1 MSENKYI
8 KVKLICIEVQSSFK
22 KIREILTPT
31 LNSQK
36 NQYLPLTPIQN
47 ADEDKAYTEMLT
59 YAVSQKDINNIA
71 ITGPYGA
78 GKSSVIL
85 TFQKANPQWNYLN
98 ISLATFKDHNKE
110 TESKEIDIETIE
122 KSILQQLFYTVDQKT
137 IPKSRLKRIETITLS
152 DLTQKTLFIILWALS
167 SIIVFIPSNKIFEK
181 FEILENLN
189 HSIQQIASITFLI
202 FCIIGLFTALRY
214 LERVKEFKFKFQDS
228 EITLNNNN
236 NDSVLNKH
244 LDEILYFFERTKFNI
259 IIIEDLDRFENTE
272 IFIRLRE
279 LNTLINK
286 SQQIKRH
293 IVFIY
298 AIRDNMFKDKD
309 RSKFFD
315 FIIPIIP
322 VINPTNAYD
331 LIKKNYLNGSINK
344 DLNNQIDDIFLNQI
358 SLYFDDLRL
367 VTNIFNEFELYVKK
381 LNKPNLNK
389 NKLLAI
395 IIYKNYYPSEF
406 SKLHVNDGEIYHIF
420 KTSKSTIISKI
431 KKDSH
436 NRLNEL
442 DEIIENSNREKLSS
456 INDLRRIYVYEIQ
469 RKIPKIQSINMS
481 YYNASASYNLVFSAD
496 DQAIDITNILSDEIF
511 EIVKNSKKLNW
522 EIEKNETNAITIIE
536 NNNSSFSFSSIEKS
550 INNQKSYDARE
561 KDINNKNLVLRK
573 SIQDQRNSLIEKI
586 NTIHHYTLKEI
597 LKDGNQDIFNNEKH
611 PKLLQFLLRE
621 GYIDENYPEYIS
633 LFFNS
638 VITLEERDFAQKVL
652 NHINSDFNQP
662 LINIQKILSRYLT
675 ARQFTHSS
683 VLNFNLV
690 DYVLNN
696 KSNLQEHNSN
706 LFKLLAN
713 EEEQSKKFILL
724 YIERGKN
731 LPEFINSIVVNWK
744 NFFEN
749 ISSSLISKEEVD
761 KYLIVTL
768 KELDFKNLE
777 FLNNDNS
784 LSDYISNKE
793 DFINFIK
800 NIYGENQAK
809 ILQFLSSISPTFEY
823 LSCESNDL
831 NLFNIVCEKEYF
843 SFNKR
848 MILQI
853 LLINNI
859 IENHEEIQNKF
870 DSMPYGILQK
880 FAPDYLKIQV
890 DQSIDHY
897 FEEVY
902 ISSAID
908 LKEDANY
915 FIKLINNDN
924 LNISHKKWLIEN
936 NKVKVSDLN
945 EIKEKILW
953 ELIIT
958 NLRILPDWNS
968 LILYF
973 IQKEFIID
981 DTLINYI
988 NLKEAYESLGNMKIF
1003 EAISVINDDSLGVK
1017 FESNLLK
1024 SEKFNMNAYNSI
1036 IQAHKYSYNHLDIS
1050 ELSNE
1055 KTLILCNKKI
1065 LTFTD
1070 TNLESIRKKSN
1081 EVLVEFLS
1089 KNTKVLL
1096 EKLPS
1101 ELELTN
1107 EEFDLI
1113 LKSNKFSNQFK
1124 QQLVDKLD
1132 IELFSKSESIRLL
1145 IINLYIQLS
1154 LNIPIHII
1162 DFYFENSNSIPRKV
1176 DLITSQIKYLDKES
1190 ITKYLNLLGTPYS
1203 EVFAPNRQ
1211 KLIYSTQHDKL
1222 IEELVLKGYI
1232 YQKEIKKYKFAE
1244 PKIFFYSR

>member
-1 MSENKYI
+1 MLKDQRI
-8 KVKLICIEVQSSFK
+8 KAKLVGIEVQSFFNRIK
-22 KIREILTPT
+22 KILTSTSNTP
-31 LNSQK
+31 LI
-36 NQYLPLTPIQN
+36 QYLPLTPIQD
-47 ADEDKAYTEMLT
+47 ADEDKAYTEMLA
-59 YAVSQKDINNIA
+59 YAVSQQDINNIA
-71 ITGPYGA
+71 ITGPYGS

-85 TFQKANPQWNYLN
+85 TFQKSNPQWNYLN
-98 ISLATFKDHNKE
+98 VSLATFKDHNKDI
-110 TESKEIDIETIE
+110 ESKEIDIETIE

-137 IPKSRLKRIETITLS
+137 IPKSRLKRIETITIW
-152 DLTQKTLFIILWALS
+152 DLIQKTIFIILWSLS
-167 SIIVFIPSNKIFEK
+167 FLIAFLPENRLFEK
-181 FEILENLN
+181 FEIIKIINQP
-189 HSIQQIASITFLI
+189 IQQISLIAFLA
-202 FCIIGLFTALRY
+202 FCIIGLFLGLKY
-214 LERVKEFKFKFQDS
+214 IEQVKEFKFKFQNS

-236 NDSVLNKH
+236 NESILNKH
-244 LDEILYFFERTKFNI
+244 LDEILYFFERTRFEI

-279 LNTLINK
+279 LNTLINN

-293 IVFIY
+293 IIFLY
-298 AIRDNMFKDKD
+298 AIRDNMFIDKD

-315 FIIPIIP
+315 FIVPIIP

-331 LIKKNYLNGSINK
+331 LIRKNHINENNNK
-344 DLNNQIDDIFLNQI
+344 ELNNQIDDIFLNQI

-381 LNKPNLNK
+381 LNKPNLDK
-389 NKLLAI
+389 NKLLAL

-420 KTSKSTIISKI
+420 NTSKSIIISRT
-431 KKDSH
+431 KKGLYNQIND
-436 NRLNEL
+436 L
-442 DEIIENSNREKLSS
+442 DNSIENSNKEKLSS

-469 RKIPKIQSINMS
+469 RNIPKIQSVNANH
-481 YYNASASYNLVFSAD
+481 YNASASYNLVFSAD
-496 DQAIDITNILSDEIF
+496 DQIINITNILSDEIF

-522 EIEKNETNAITIIE
+522 EIEKNETHAVTTIE
-536 NNNSSFSFSSIEKS
+536 NNNSSFSFSSIEKA
-550 INNQKSYDARE
+550 INNEKSYDARE

-586 NTIHHYTLKEI
+586 NTMHHHTLKEI
-597 LKDGNQDIFNNEKH
+597 LTDVNQDIFNNEKH

-621 GYIDENYPEYIS
+621 GYINENYPEYIS

-638 VITLEERDFAQKVL
+638 VITHEERDYAQRVL

-662 LINIQKILSRYLT
+662 LTNIQKILSRYLT

-683 VLNFNLV
+683 VLNFNIV
-690 DYVLNN
+690 DYILNN
-696 KSNLQEHNSN
+696 KNNLKEHSSN

-713 EEEQSKKFILL
+713 EEERSKKFILL

-731 LPEFINSIVVNWK
+731 LPEFINSIVVNWQ

-749 ISSSLISKEEVD
+749 ILSSLTSKEEVD
-761 KYLIVTL
+761 KYLIVIL
-768 KELDFKNLE
+768 KEIDFKNLE

-784 LSDYISNKE
+784 LSDYISEKQ

-800 NIYGENQAK
+800 NIYSDNQAK
-809 ILQFLSSISPTFEY
+809 ILQFLSSTLPTFEY
-823 LSCESNDL
+823 LSVEINDL
-831 NLFNIVCEKEYF
+831 NLFNRICEKEYF

-853 LLINNI
+853 LLINNR
-859 IENHEEIQNKF
+859 IENQEEIQNSF
-870 DSMPYGILQK
+870 NSMPYGVLQK

-902 ISSAID
+902 ISSSVD

-936 NKVKVSDLN
+936 NEVKVSDLN

-953 ELIIT
+953 DLIIT

-981 DTLINYI
+981 ETLINYI
-988 NLKEAYESLGNMKIF
+988 NLQEAYESLGNMKIF

-1017 FESNLLK
+1017 FESSLLK
-1024 SEKFNMNAYNSI
+1024 SEKINMNAYNSI
-1036 IQAHKYSYNHLDIS
+1036 IKAHKYSYNHLDIS
-1050 ELSNE
+1050 ELSDE
-1055 KTLILCNKKI
+1055 KTLVLCNKKI

-1101 ELELTN
+1101 EVELTN
-1107 EEFDLI
+1107 EEFELI

-1154 LNIPIHII
+1154 LSIPTHLI
-1162 DFYFENSNSIPRKV
+1162 DFYFENSSSIPRKV

>member
-1 MSENKYI
+1 M
-8 KVKLICIEVQSSFK
+8 
-22 KIREILTPT
+22 
-31 LNSQK
+31 
-36 NQYLPLTPIQN
+36 
-47 ADEDKAYTEMLT
+47 
-59 YAVSQKDINNIA
+59 
-71 ITGPYGA
+71 
-78 GKSSVIL
+78 
-85 TFQKANPQWNYLN
+85 
-98 ISLATFKDHNKE
+98 
-110 TESKEIDIETIE
+110 
-122 KSILQQLFYTVDQKT
+122 
-137 IPKSRLKRIETITLS
+137 
-152 DLTQKTLFIILWALS
+152 
-167 SIIVFIPSNKIFEK
+167 
-181 FEILENLN
+181 
-189 HSIQQIASITFLI
+189 
-202 FCIIGLFTALRY
+202 
-214 LERVKEFKFKFQDS
+214 
-228 EITLNNNN
+228 
-236 NDSVLNKH
+236 
-244 LDEILYFFERTKFNI
+244 I
-259 IIIEDLDRFENTE
+259 IISR
-272 IFIRLRE
+272 
-279 LNTLINK
+279 
-286 SQQIKRH
+286 
-293 IVFIY
+293 
-298 AIRDNMFKDKD
+298 
-309 RSKFFD
+309 
-315 FIIPIIP
+315 
-322 VINPTNAYD
+322 
-331 LIKKNYLNGSINK
+331 IKKNLYNQLNDLDNSIESSNK
-344 DLNNQIDDIFLNQI
+344 
-358 SLYFDDLRL
+358 
-367 VTNIFNEFELYVKK
+367 
-381 LNKPNLNK
+381 
-389 NKLLAI
+389 
-395 IIYKNYYPSEF
+395 
-406 SKLHVNDGEIYHIF
+406 
-420 KTSKSTIISKI
+420 
-431 KKDSH
+431 
-436 NRLNEL
+436 
-442 DEIIENSNREKLSS
+442 EKLSS

-469 RKIPKIQSINMS
+469 RKIPKIQSINAN

-496 DQAIDITNILSDEIF
+496 DQVIDITNILSDEIF

-522 EIEKNETNAITIIE
+522 EIEKNETNAVTTIE

-550 INNQKSYDARE
+550 INNEKSYDARE
-561 KDINNKNLVLRK
+561 KDINNKNLALRK

-586 NTIHHYTLKEI
+586 NTIHHHTLKEI
-597 LKDGNQDIFNNEKH
+597 LADGNQDIFNNEKH

-638 VITLEERDFAQKVL
+638 VITLEERDYAQRVL

-662 LINIQKILSRYLT
+662 LTNIQKILSRYLT

-696 KSNLQEHNSN
+696 KNNLKEHNSN

-713 EEEQSKKFILL
+713 EEERSKNFILL
-724 YIERGKN
+724 YIGRGKN
-731 LPEFINSIVVNWK
+731 LPEFINSVVVNWQ

-749 ISSSLISKEEVD
+749 ILSSLASKEEVD
-761 KYLIVTL
+761 KYLIVIL
-768 KELDFKNLE
+768 KEIDFKNLE
-777 FLNNDNS
+777 FLNSDNL
-784 LSDYISNKE
+784 LSDYISEKE

-800 NIYGENQAK
+800 NIYSDNQAK
-809 ILQFLSSISPTFEY
+809 ILQFLSSILPTFDY
-823 LSCESNDL
+823 LSVESNDL
-831 NLFNIVCEKEYF
+831 NLFNRICEKEYF

-853 LLINNI
+853 LLINNR
-859 IENHEEIQNKF
+859 IENQEEIQNNF
-870 DSMPYGILQK
+870 NSMPYGVLQK

-902 ISSAID
+902 ISSAVD
-908 LKEDANY
+908 LKEDENY

-936 NKVKVSDLN
+936 NEVKVSDLN

-953 ELIIT
+953 ELIIK
-958 NLRILPDWNS
+958 NSRILPDWNS

-981 DTLINYI
+981 ETLINYI
-988 NLKEAYESLGNMKIF
+988 NLQQAYEILGNMKIF
-1003 EAISVINDDSLGVK
+1003 EAISVLNDDSLGVK
-1017 FESNLLK
+1017 FESSLLK

-1055 KTLILCNKKI
+1055 KTLVLCNKKI

-1081 EVLVEFLS
+1081 EVLAEFLS

-1096 EKLPS
+1096 ERLPS
-1101 ELELTN
+1101 EVELTN
-1107 EEFDLI
+1107 EEFELI

-1132 IELFSKSESIRLL
+1132 IELFSKSEGIRLL

-1154 LNIPIHII
+1154 LSLPTPLI
-1162 DFYFENSNSIPRKV
+1162 DFYFENSNSISRKV